1 MDIKVQHSKLG
12 TILLGVAALVLGVI
26 VFTNP
31 QNATVALTLTVG
43 WVLAILGVMTLLNAL
58 TRWSVI
64 FTQLDLYFGILELL
78 FGVIIINSP
87 AFFVAWVFVL
97 LGIYVIITGC
107 SALFSANALRALGV
121 EHSGGAVVAAVLTI
135 VLGVLVLVSPFA
147 TAGLTMMI
155 CGGSLVYTGV
165 VTIISGLGMKRDDK

>member
-1 MDIKVQHSKLG
+1 MEPNLPLPPR
-12 TILLGVAALVLGVI
+12 TITSQV
-26 VFTNP
+26 P
-31 QNATVALTLTVG
+31 SRTVPP
-43 WVLAILGVMTLLNAL
+43 
-58 TRWSVI
+58 S
-64 FTQLDLYFGILELL
+64 
-78 FGVIIINSP
+78 S
-87 AFFVAWVFVL
+87 WVFVL

-165 VTIISGLGMKRDDK
+165 VTIISGLGMFSDEAALALGDLGDVTDA